1 MTYNGGWVGEAV
13 SKPQVLSEE
22 ASSNPRLAF
31 LILIVNCKTYS
42 DSSFFDYYVQFF
54 IGKPL
59 PSLPAP
65 NHSAKK
71 QLNEAYEKLSFHDK
85 TILVKIADAMS
96 K

>member
-1 MTYNGGWVGEAV
+1 MVELVETTNKTQRLVWKFRAG
-13 SKPQVLSEE
+13 LSHF
-22 ASSNPRLAF
+22 NRKL
-31 LILIVNCKTYS
+31 S

-54 IGKPL
+54 TGKPL

-71 QLNEAYEKLSFHDK
+71 QLNEAYDKLSFHDK

>member
-1 MTYNGGWVGEAV
+1 MVELVENTYIKHKGQSGNFG
-13 SKPQVLSEE
+13 
-22 ASSNPRLAF
+22 LAF

-54 IGKPL
+54 TGKPL

-71 QLNEAYEKLSFHDK
+71 QLNEAYDKLFFHDK

>member
-13 SKPQVLSEE
+13 SKPPKKQK
-22 ASSNPRLAF
+22 ASPNPGLASF
-31 LILIVNCKTYS
+31 ILIVNCKTYS

-54 IGKPL
+54 TGKPL

-65 NHSAKK
+65 NHSAKML
-71 QLNEAYEKLSFHDK
+71 LNEAYDKLSFHDK